1 MRKLNLVATML
12 VVLPLS
18 TFVVACDSGEDTDLR
33 TALEREALE
42 RELDLALQ
50 PDTTSEPELADV
62 AIEEVTPEPDPG
74 PQATPPPTRN
84 TSTPRQ
90 STPRQTTTPPPSNPR
105 PSTPAPTPAPT
116 PEPARPR
123 FVTLSAPAGSTFAVR
138 LNETVSTRSHS
149 VGETFTGT
157 LSEALIAS
165 DGTTLV
171 PAGATVRGQVTES
184 RKSGR
189 AGEEAYIG
197 ITFTS
202 VSHNG
207 NTYPLDASTVNV
219 PSRLVTRD
227 SNVEKA
233 AKVGGGAALGA
244 IVGRVIGGGTGG
256 TIAGAAVGA
265 AAGTAVAMG
274 TADVDRVIP
283 SGTQVTVRLD
293 SSVRVEK
300 EIS

>member
-1 MRKLNLVATML
+1 MKKLSLVTTLL

-18 TFVVACDSGEDTDLR
+18 TFVVACDSGEDTDAR
-33 TALEREALE
+33 AALEKEALE

-50 PDTTSEPELADV
+50 PDTTAEPELADV
-62 AIEEVTPEPDPG
+62 AIEEPE
-74 PQATPPPTRN
+74 ATPAPPSASPRQS
-84 TSTPRQ
+84 STPRQ
-90 STPRQTTTPPPSNPR
+90 SSPPRQTTPR
-105 PSTPAPTPAPT
+105 PSTPAPTPAP
-116 PEPARPR
+116 EPSRPR
-123 FVTLSAPAGSTFAVR
+123 TVTLSAPAGSTFAVR
-138 LNETVSTRSHS
+138 LNEEVSTRSHS
-149 VGETFTGT
+149 VGETFTAT
-157 LSEALIAS
+157 LSEPLIAS
-165 DGTTLV
+165 NGTTLI

-202 VSHNG
+202 VSYDG
-207 NTYPLDASTVNV
+207 NTYPIDASTVNV
-219 PSRLVTRD
+219 PSKLVSRD
-227 SNVEKA
+227 SNVEKV
-233 AKVGGGAALGA
+233 AKVGGGAAIGA
-244 IVGRVIGGGTGG
+244 IVGRVIGGGTKG

-283 SGTQVTVRLD
+283 SGSQVTVRLD

-300 EIS
+300 VVS

>member
-1 MRKLNLVATML
+1 MRKLSLVTTML

-62 AIEEVTPEPDPG
+62 AIEDVVPEPEPT
-74 PQATPPPTRN
+74 PPPARATPPA
-84 TSTPRQ
+84 RQ

-105 PSTPAPTPAPT
+105 PSTPAPTPAPA

-207 NTYPLDASTVNV
+207 NSYPLDASTVHV

-283 SGTQVTVRLD
+283 AGSQVTVRLD

-300 EIS
+300 EVG

>member
-1 MRKLNLVATML
+1 MKKLSLVATLM

-18 TFVVACDSGEDTDLR
+18 TFVVACDSGEDTDAR
-33 TALEREALE
+33 AALEKEALE

-50 PDTTSEPELADV
+50 PDTTAEPELEDV
-62 AIEEVTPEPDPG
+62 AIEEPEAEAPP
-74 PQATPPPTRN
+74 ATPAPRPSAPPRQE
-84 TSTPRQ
+84 TPRPV
-90 STPRQTTTPPPSNPR
+90 TPR
-105 PSTPAPTPAPT
+105 PSTPAPTPAP
-116 PEPARPR
+116 EPARPR
-123 FVTLSAPAGSTFAVR
+123 TVTLSAPAGSTFAVR
-138 LNETVSTRSHS
+138 LNEEVSTRTHS
-149 VGETFTGT
+149 VGESFTAT
-157 LSEALIAS
+157 LTEPLVAS
-165 DGTTLV
+165 DGTTLI

-189 AGEEAYIG
+189 AGEEAYLA

-202 VSHNG
+202 VSYDG
-207 NTYPLDASTVNV
+207 NTYPIDASTVNV
-219 PSRLVTRD
+219 PSKLVSRD
-227 SNVEKA
+227 SNVEKV

-244 IVGRVIGGGTGG
+244 IVGRVIGGGTKG

-283 SGTQVTVRLD
+283 AGSQITVRLD

-300 EIS
+300 LVS